1 MPKDIKDTVNF
12 YLSHFIPP
20 NVVSNKTSLELEIYM
35 PASYYVRRQEYLT
48 TLNRLRWL
56 ARMKYY
62 ESLERELAVETEKA
76 IVWGDLAYII

>member
-1 MPKDIKDTVNF
+1 
-12 YLSHFIPP
+12 
-20 NVVSNKTSLELEIYM
+20 M

>member
-1 MPKDIKDTVNF
+1 MSGRYQVIPKDLKETVNF

-20 NVVSNKTSLELEIYM
+20 NVVSNRISLEAQMYLSS
-35 PASYYVRRQEYLT
+35 SYYVRKQEYLT

-62 ESLERELAVETEKA
+62 EML
-76 IVWGDLAYII
+76 